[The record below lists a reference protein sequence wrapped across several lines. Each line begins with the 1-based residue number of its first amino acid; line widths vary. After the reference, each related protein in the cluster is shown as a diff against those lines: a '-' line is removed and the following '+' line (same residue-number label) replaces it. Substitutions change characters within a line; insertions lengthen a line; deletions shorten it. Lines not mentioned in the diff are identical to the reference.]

1 MLQVLIM
8 RVAVIN
14 ATSICALKPKST
26 SLTVCFSRM
35 SSWTTQTAVS
45 MNQPDKPPSKTK
57 QINGSL
63 IVLGGPGIQKFQK
76 WMGIWMIAAVTGLL
90 W

>member
-1 MLQVLIM
+1 M
-8 RVAVIN
+8 
-14 ATSICALKPKST
+14 SLKAKVNLPY
-26 SLTVCFSRM
+26 SLFSRM
-35 SSWTTQTAVS
+35 PSWTTQSAVS
-45 MNQPDKPPSKTK
+45 MNQGDKPPSKTK

-76 WMGIWMIAAVTGLL
+76 WMGIWMIAAVTCLL

>member
-1 MLQVLIM
+1 MLQLLIM
-8 RVAVIN
+8 GFPVI
-14 ATSICALKPKST
+14 TTHLYELKSQSQTPF
-26 SLTVCFSRM
+26 SLFSRVP
-35 SSWTTQTAVS
+35 SWTTQTAVS
-45 MNQPDKPPSKTK
+45 MNQRDKPPSKTK